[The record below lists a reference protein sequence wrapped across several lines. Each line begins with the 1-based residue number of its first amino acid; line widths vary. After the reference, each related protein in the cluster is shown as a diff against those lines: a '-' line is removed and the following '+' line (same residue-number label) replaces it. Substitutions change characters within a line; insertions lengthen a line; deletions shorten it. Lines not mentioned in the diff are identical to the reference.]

1 MKNIMNHAKSHAKSS
16 VMESSFRKRVLESS
30 VLNPLSS
37 ESLSKLLSA
46 SLSTSLLTAVMV
58 IGMSQAQ
65 AELVIH
71 SEPAKLV
78 QQQTTSFSKDVPNA
92 NMPTDA
98 SIIKLMQV
106 MHIDEQ
112 IQSIVNGQQAAIDAI
127 NTQTQQQAK
136 NRSQQANDKP
146 LNKRQRQLQEQIQS
160 VLGQYA
166 KIMSNGIGEATD
178 EQTLTQAYINAAKAY
193 YTQSE
198 VDAQIGFYDT
208 EIGQSILAKQPQTT
222 AAFLQKSLPADTSE
236 TEAQLGE
243 LLPQMKQI
251 IKGIF

>member
-1 MKNIMNHAKSHAKSS
+1 MKRFNNATIKKS
-16 VMESSFRKRVLESS
+16 RQRTTII
-30 VLNPLSS
+30 NPLL
-37 ESLSKLLSA
+37 SLVVVTLMSA
-46 SLSTSLLTAVMV
+46 PIVNAN
-58 IGMSQAQ
+58 
-65 AELVIH
+65 AELIIH
-71 SEPAKLV
+71 SEPNTV
-78 QQQTTSFSKDVPNA
+78 NKDVNKIA
-92 NMPTDA
+92 NQHNNKQAPTDV

-127 NTQTQQQAK
+127 NMQTQNQVQK
-136 NRSQQANDKP
+136 GSQQINDKS

-166 KIMSNGIGEATD
+166 KIMSNGIGDATD
-178 EQTLTQAYINAAKAY
+178 AQTLTQAYISAAKTY
-193 YTQSE
+193 YTQAE
-198 VDAQIGFYDT
+198 VDAQIKFYDT
-208 EIGQSILAKQPQTT
+208 EMGQSILAKQPQIT
-222 AAFLQKSLPADTSE
+222 AAFLQQSLPEDTSA

>member
-1 MKNIMNHAKSHAKSS
+1 MKRFNNATIKKS
-16 VMESSFRKRVLESS
+16 RQRTTII
-30 VLNPLSS
+30 NPLL
-37 ESLSKLLSA
+37 SLVVVTLMSA
-46 SLSTSLLTAVMV
+46 PIAN
-58 IGMSQAQ
+58 AN
-65 AELVIH
+65 AELIIH
-71 SEPAKLV
+71 SEPNTV
-78 QQQTTSFSKDVPNA
+78 NKDVNKIA
-92 NMPTDA
+92 NQHNNKQAPTDV

-127 NTQTQQQAK
+127 NMQTQNQAK
-136 NRSQQANDKP
+136 KGSQQINDKS

-166 KIMSNGIGEATD
+166 KIMSNGIGDATD
-178 EQTLTQAYINAAKAY
+178 AQTLTQAYISAAKTY
-193 YTQSE
+193 YTQAE
-198 VDAQIGFYDT
+198 VDAQIKFYDT
-208 EIGQSILAKQPQTT
+208 EMGQSILAKQPQIT
-222 AAFLQKSLPADTSE
+222 AAFLQQSLPEDTSA

>member
-1 MKNIMNHAKSHAKSS
+1 MLM
-16 VMESSFRKRVLESS
+16 
-30 VLNPLSS
+30 
-37 ESLSKLLSA
+37 SA
-46 SLSTSLLTAVMV
+46 PIVNAN
-58 IGMSQAQ
+58 
-65 AELVIH
+65 AELIIH
-71 SEPAKLV
+71 SEPNTV
-78 QQQTTSFSKDVPNA
+78 NKDVNKIA
-92 NMPTDA
+92 NQHNNKQAPTDV

-127 NTQTQQQAK
+127 NMQTQNQVQK
-136 NRSQQANDKP
+136 GSQQINDKS

-166 KIMSNGIGEATD
+166 KIMSNGIGDATD
-178 EQTLTQAYINAAKAY
+178 AQTLTQAYISAAKTY
-193 YTQSE
+193 YTQAE
-198 VDAQIGFYDT
+198 VDAQIKFYDT
-208 EIGQSILAKQPQTT
+208 EMGQSILAKQPQIT
-222 AAFLQKSLPADTSE
+222 AAFLQQSLPEDTSA